1 MFYVIFAVLVSGLIR
16 PLTLLL
22 TKGGLYNMKEVKTI
36 DDKEFTRVINEVVSI
51 AKEKAS
57 KKNYFLISVSVITE
71 TLKADVLTSKP
82 FTSDQVNHIES
93 AINLADQSFKVGNSS
108 IIKDGAAYLSI
119 TMEVSVNEERNTDCN

>member
-1 MFYVIFAVLVSGLIR
+1 
-16 PLTLLL
+16 
-22 TKGGLYNMKEVKTI
+22 MKEVETI

-108 IIKDGAAYLSI
+108 IIKDGDAYLSI
-119 TMEVSVNEERNTDCN
+119 TMEVSVNEERDTDCN